1 MNTLVRAA
9 VAFAAALLGL
19 GGFVAVQAATG
30 PDDQQAA
37 NREDTLA
44 ALTTVDDSPS
54 PDDTPSPDDSPSPE
68 DGVVQQDTPAVQDDA
83 VTPGSDDPSTRTRTG
98 HDAVT
103 SGPTDDG
110 SGSVTS
116 GPTDDGS
123 GSVTSGPT
131 NDPSTAG
138 ADTRDDDGS
147 GSDDR
152 SGSDSGRG

>member
-37 NREDTLA
+37 KREDSLA
-44 ALTTVDDSPS
+44 ALSTVDDTHSPD
-54 PDDTPSPDDSPSPE
+54 DDTPSPDDSPSPE
-68 DGVVQQDTPAVQDDA
+68 DAVVQQDAPAVQDDA
-83 VTPGSDDPSTRTRTG
+83 VTPGADDPSTRTRTG

-103 SGPTDDG
+103 SGPTDDAN
-110 SGSVTS
+110 TS
-116 GPTDDGS
+116 GPTDDAN
-123 GSVTSGPT
+123 TS
-131 NDPSTAG
+131 G
-138 ADTRDDDGS
+138 ADTRDDD

>member
-37 NREDTLA
+37 KREDSLA
-44 ALTTVDDSPS
+44 ALTTVDD
-54 PDDTPSPDDSPSPE
+54 TPSPDDIPSPE
-68 DGVVQQDTPAVQDDA
+68 DSVVQQDTPGVQDDL
-83 VTPGSDDPSTRTRTG
+83 VTPGADDPSTRTG

-103 SGPTDDG
+103 SGPTDDTPG
-110 SGSVTS
+110 SDTS
-116 GPTDDGS
+116 GPTDDTS
-123 GSVTSGPT
+123 GSDTSGPT
-131 NDPSTAG
+131 D
-138 ADTRDDDGS
+138 DTRGDDD

-152 SGSDSGRG
+152 SGSSSGRG

>member
-37 NREDTLA
+37 KREDSLA
-44 ALTTVDDSPS
+44 ALTTVDDTPS
-54 PDDTPSPDDSPSPE
+54 PDATPSPDDSPSPE

-83 VTPGSDDPSTRTRTG
+83 VTPGADDPSTRTRTG

-103 SGPTDDG
+103 SGPTNDPN
-110 SGSVTS
+110 TS
-116 GPTDDGS
+116 GPTDDVDTS
-123 GSVTSGPT
+123 GS
-131 NDPSTAG
+131 
-138 ADTRDDDGS
+138 DTRGDDDGS
-147 GSDDR
+147 DDDR
-152 SGSDSGRG
+152 SGSGSGRG

>member
-37 NREDTLA
+37 KREDTLA
-44 ALTTVDDSPS
+44 ALSTV
-54 PDDTPSPDDSPSPE
+54 DDTPSPDDPPSP
-68 DGVVQQDTPAVQDDA
+68 D
-83 VTPGSDDPSTRTRTG
+83 DDPSTRTRTG

-103 SGPTDDG
+103 SGPTNDASISGPTHDT
-110 SGSVTS
+110 SGSDTS
-116 GPTDDGS
+116 GPTHDTS
-123 GSVTSGPT
+123 GS
-131 NDPSTAG
+131 DTAG
-138 ADTRDDDGS
+138 SDTRDDD